1 MPTTDTGQRQELS
14 AREILARNIIDCLQ
28 QNNMSQAELARKTG
42 LATST
47 IASYATGTRYPRA
60 ECLQQIADA
69 LHTTVSALT
78 SSGADSPA
86 LYDLKPLV
94 QRLATESL
102 ELTPDQLHSV
112 LDYVGFLK
120 WQNVNNR

>member
-1 MPTTDTGQRQELS
+1 MPTTDTGQSQDLS
-14 AREILARNIIDCLQ
+14 AREILALNIADCLAA
-28 QNNMSQAELARKTG
+28 NEMTQADLCRRTG
-42 LATST
+42 LAPST
-47 IASYATGTRYPRA
+47 ITSYVTASRYPRA
-60 ECLQQIADA
+60 ECLEKIADA

-86 LYDLKPLV
+86 LYGLKPLV

-120 WQNVNNR
+120 WKSENNH